1 MSGFSPSWLAL
12 REPADHA
19 ARNRDVLAAAI
30 AHVEAKETIC
40 LVDLGCGGGSNLR
53 GFALA
58 LPQRRQHW
66 TLVDYDPALL
76 AAARSA
82 LSDWA
87 QEATMQGDILTLKK
101 DGRVID
107 VAFWQADLSGG
118 IDHVLDDNVDLVT
131 AAAFFDLVSAGWIGS
146 VARTLK
152 SRALPLY
159 TVLIYDGR
167 EAWVPPH
174 PADEAVNAAF
184 NTHQLGDKGFGPAAG
199 PGAAKAL
206 ADALSAQGF
215 TVTTGDSPWLL
226 DDTSRQLVSEL
237 ATGIAGAAVETGRV
251 TGETAQDWLK
261 AHRNFKTCT
270 IGHTDLFAAPAG

>member
-19 ARNRDVLAAAI
+19 ARNRDVLKAVVN
-30 AHVEAKETIC
+30 HVQAQDDIRI
-40 LVDLGCGGGSNLR
+40 VDLGCGGGSNLR
-53 GFALA
+53 GFALG

-76 AAARSA
+76 TAARSA
-82 LSDWA
+82 LADWA

-118 IDHVLDDNVDLVT
+118 IDHVLGDDVDLVT
-131 AAAFFDLVSAGWIGS
+131 AAAFFDLVSAGWIGG
-146 VARTLK
+146 VAQTLK
-152 SRALPLY
+152 RRALPLY

-174 PADEAVNAAF
+174 PADEEVNAAF
-184 NTHQLGDKGFGPAAG
+184 NAHQLGDKGFGPAAG
-199 PGAAKAL
+199 PGAAKVL

-215 TVTTGDSPWLL
+215 TVTTGDSPWVL
-226 DDTSRQLVSEL
+226 DNASRQLVSEL

-251 TGETAQDWLK
+251 TGETAQDWLT
-261 AHRNFKTCT
+261 AHNAFKSCT
-270 IGHTDLFAAPAG
+270 IGHTDLFAAPPH